1 VTGRCHVTARVTVI
15 LALLALP
22 AAAEAPIGP
31 LGPAGAPASA
41 FPAPARPV
49 APIVSDHWSSE
60 DARDRAG
67 EAEQVLRILA
77 VKPGMTVADVG
88 AGDGYYTVRL
98 ARRLGPSGRVIAEDV
113 MADYLDK
120 LQRRVARETL
130 ANVTFDLGEPHD
142 PRLPPQ
148 SVDLVL
154 MVHMYHEVAQ
164 PYGLLYNLLPALR
177 PGAKV
182 AVIDLDQPTVQ
193 HGTPRDLLTC
203 ELQAL
208 GFRQLSWDA
217 LGHQREYLAVFAP
230 AAAAPTPERIKPCA
244 GG

>member
-1 VTGRCHVTARVTVI
+1 MTRRLGFTARVI
-15 LALLALP
+15 LAALFAVP
-22 AAAEAPIGP
+22 ALAEAPIGP
-31 LGPAGAPASA
+31 LGPAGVPASA
-41 FPAPARPV
+41 FPAPARAV

-77 VKPGMTVADVG
+77 VKPGMTVADIG

-98 ARRLGPSGRVIAEDV
+98 ARRLGPTGRVIAEDV
-113 MADYLDK
+113 MANYLET
-120 LQRRVARETL
+120 LQRRIAREKL
-130 ANVTFDLGEPHD
+130 ANVTVDLGEPHD

-148 SVDLVL
+148 SVDLAL

-164 PYGLLYNLLPALR
+164 PYGLLYNLLPALK

-208 GFRQLSWDA
+208 GFRPLSWDA
-217 LGHQREYLAVFAP
+217 LGRPGEYLAVFAP
-230 AAAAPTPERIKPCA
+230 PAAAPAPARIKPCH
-244 GG
+244 G